1 MDTTGNI
8 IVDIADGI
16 GMMSKVKEQ
25 HENITK
31 RAERREDFRVYRSKK
46 RGKKL
51 KQKETNEMWRGKR
64 KYFKEN

>member
-16 GMMSKVKEQ
+16 GMMSKVKKNNMETLLKGQ
-25 HENITK
+25 K
-31 RAERREDFRVYRSKK
+31 GERILESIKK

-51 KQKETNEMWRGKR
+51 KQKETNEMWREKR